1 MPSVND
7 KRFWFFFFFF
17 GHNASTLHNLNN
29 AVFRFV
35 TGIDLDMRFAAQCS
49 VWHDGWRGQVFVN
62 QLSLLLV
69 FRYFLRQH

>member
-7 KRFWFFFFFF
+7 KRFWFFFFLSFF

-49 VWHDGWRGQVFVN
+49 VWHDG
-62 QLSLLLV
+62 
-69 FRYFLRQH
+69 